1 MTPSDHR
8 VRSLAQDRTSVLF
21 ATVRN
26 DISRT
31 CDVCDVMEGTGFVR
45 SEREVSM
52 LNALLV
58 FSLIVLAAFV
68 IAKVA
73 EAAGLT
79 SDAPDA
85 PSAPGSTGTT
95 FRGGPGE
102 LHDDLDFENNFPTMP
117 EDLRMGLVR
126 LVRW

>member
-8 VRSLAQDRTSVLF
+8 ERSLAQVGTSVLF
-21 ATVRN
+21 ATVKN
-26 DISRT
+26 DISRS
-31 CDVCDVMEGTGFVR
+31 CLVCDVMEVTGFVR
-45 SEREVSM
+45 REREVFM
-52 LNALLV
+52 LNAHFV
-58 FSLIVLAAFV
+58 FALIVLAAFV

-79 SDAPDA
+79 SDAPGA
-85 PSAPGSTGTT
+85 PSAPEPTGTT

>member
-31 CDVCDVMEGTGFVR
+31 CDVCDVMEETGFVR

-85 PSAPGSTGTT
+85 PSVLISTQS
-95 FRGGPGE
+95 
-102 LHDDLDFENNFPTMP
+102 
-117 EDLRMGLVR
+117 
-126 LVRW
+126 